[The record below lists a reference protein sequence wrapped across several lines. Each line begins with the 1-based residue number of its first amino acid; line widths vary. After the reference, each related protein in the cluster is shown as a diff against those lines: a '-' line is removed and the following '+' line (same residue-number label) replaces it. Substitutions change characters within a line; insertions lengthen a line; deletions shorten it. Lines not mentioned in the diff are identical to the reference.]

1 MKELIFGLIGGTALL
16 MYGVDKMGTGLQKA
30 SGNLIKKMISFFT
43 NNVFSS
49 FLSGVFLTALVQS
62 STAITVLTVGFVNA
76 GLMELPQA
84 IGIIYGA
91 NIGTTIT
98 AQLMALSF
106 NFKLTELALPVIG
119 VGFAITIFSKNKAIK
134 HAGDALMGFG
144 LMFLGLGILNSG
156 IPFMKENETLR
167 YFFEFYASNPI
178 IGILMGMFATAM
190 VHSSAATVGLVM
202 ILGQAG
208 LIDLQTAICILLGDN
223 IGTTITAQLA
233 SLNGNIN
240 ARRTAWA
247 HTIFNLTG
255 VVIVSIILPF
265 FVNFVEFVSSYIT
278 PNGGLEAQIANS
290 HTLFNLL
297 FAILFLSI
305 NKYFVKFLETVIKGK
320 EPIYAMGA
328 IYLDKLLLE
337 TPAAAFKASLAELV
351 RGVEITREM
360 VKTTMEGLVQN
371 DEDLLEEVYEEE
383 ETVNQLQKDIT
394 TYMVDLGKGIL
405 SDGESIMVPAVINSI
420 NNIERTGDHTID
432 ILKLIETKIE
442 KNLTFSEK
450 AFAELKQLSD
460 IIDEMHVKLISLLQL
475 DSKDVSEIEKME
487 ERVDELHREFSA
499 NHIARLEEGSCSVE
513 SGVLFLDIVSN
524 FERIADRLFKVSLAT
539 KDELQGLKR

>member
-1 MKELIFGLIGGTALL
+1 
-16 MYGVDKMGTGLQKA
+16 
-30 SGNLIKKMISFFT
+30 
-43 NNVFSS
+43 
-49 FLSGVFLTALVQS
+49 
-62 STAITVLTVGFVNA
+62 
-76 GLMELPQA
+76 
-84 IGIIYGA
+84 
-91 NIGTTIT
+91 
-98 AQLMALSF
+98 
-106 NFKLTELALPVIG
+106 
-119 VGFAITIFSKNKAIK
+119 
-134 HAGDALMGFG
+134 MGFG

-265 FVNFVEFVSSYIT
+265 FVNFVEFVSSYMT

-383 ETVNQLQKDIT
+383 EIVNQLQKDIT

-450 AFAELKQLSD
+450 AFAELKQLTD

-475 DSKDVSEIEKME
+475 DSKDISEIEKME

>member
-76 GLMELPQA
+76 GLMKLPQA

-265 FVNFVEFVSSYIT
+265 FVNFVEFVSSYMT

-383 ETVNQLQKDIT
+383 EIVNQLQKDIT

-450 AFAELKQLSD
+450 AFAELKQLTD

-475 DSKDVSEIEKME
+475 DSKDISEIEKME